1 MNLFSDV
8 NVTKIVTDSAHDVLC
23 QSPKQYV
30 SDNISQPRYS
40 QNVIKFYLTLI
51 LKCIQITAVP
61 VSQSNI
67 DGVADTQTCSAS
79 CTVS

>member
-1 MNLFSDV
+1 MNLFPDV
-8 NVTKIVTDSAHDVLC
+8 NVAKKGTDSAHDILC

-30 SDNISQPRYS
+30 SDISQPCYS

-51 LKCIQITAVP
+51 LKCIQITTVP
-61 VSQSNI
+61 VSQSNT

-79 CTVS
+79 CAVS